1 MKMFKLNLFK
11 KLEQNDQKCVNFF
24 SLANICKGGK
34 YDHRKGGGKNMI
46 FNVIYIYI
54 DPCMVPWKFYRHH
67 SWPQKS
73 CL

>member
-46 FNVIYIYI
+46 FNVIYI
-54 DPCMVPWKFYRHH
+54 
-67 SWPQKS
+67 
-73 CL
+73 